1 MSKTKENILM
11 FRLVSLINEWPDHQY
26 EKIQRGQQDGSDVPI
41 YNYDH
46 VLLDS
51 QKLILHSEL
60 GGMMRFEGGKS

>member
-11 FRLVSLINEWPDHQY
+11 FRLVSLINEW
-26 EKIQRGQQDGSDVPI
+26 PI